1 MAGIKLGLLTVL
13 VGVIVG
19 GLIVAY
25 AWGLDYVQGIEVVAI
40 LLGGLV
46 VSVMVA
52 VFLPIGNMMV
62 KAVALC
68 VVLALVVLWGL
79 SYIGVM

>member
-1 MAGIKLGLLTVL
+1 MPGIKLGILTVL

>member
-1 MAGIKLGLLTVL
+1 MAGIKLGMLTVL

-19 GLIVAY
+19 GLIVSY
-25 AWGLDYVQGIEVVAI
+25 AWGLSWVEGMAVIGV
-40 LLGGLV
+40 LLGGLIL
-46 VSVMVA
+46 SVMVA

-79 SYIGVM
+79 SYIGVL

>member
-25 AWGLDYVQGIEVVAI
+25 AWGLDYLKGIEVVAI

>member
-19 GLIVAY
+19 GFIVSY
-25 AWGLDYVQGIEVVAI
+25 AWGLSWVQGMAVIGV

-46 VSVMVA
+46 LSVLVA

-79 SYIGVM
+79 SYIGVL

>member
-1 MAGIKLGLLTVL
+1 MAGIKLGILTVL

-19 GLIVAY
+19 GFIVSY
-25 AWGLDYVQGIEVVAI
+25 AWGLSWVEGMAVIGV

-46 VSVMVA
+46 ISVMVA

-68 VVLALVVLWGL
+68 VVFALIVLWGF
-79 SYIGVM
+79 SYLGVM